1 MRAFFIVRQHNR
13 GVAIVIVLNGTS
25 SSGKSTVAHA
35 FQEIAPHLFL
45 NFSIDSILS
54 ALPPSTVERIA
65 TGADISDLRL
75 KDLVR
80 AFYGCVGKLLEMGH
94 DLVIDH
100 ALTARYHVEALL
112 EATNGHEVLL
122 VGLECEPDVLRER
135 ERLRGDRR
143 PGIAVDQRKS
153 IHQWLD
159 YDVLIDTG
167 TLSPAEGAARI
178 LSAFASGVRG
188 GFLRTKSRL

>member
-1 MRAFFIVRQHNR
+1 M
-13 GVAIVIVLNGTS
+13 AIVIVLNGTS
-25 SSGKSTVAHA
+25 SSGKSSVAHA
-35 FQEIAPHLFL
+35 FQEIAPRLFL
-45 NFSIDSILS
+45 NFSIDNILS

-112 EATNGHEVLL
+112 DATNGHQVML
-122 VGLECEPDVLRER
+122 VGLQCPSDVLRER
-135 ERLRGDRR
+135 EQRRGDRR
-143 PGIAVDQRKS
+143 RGMAEDQIKS

-159 YDVLIDTG
+159 YDVLIDTAKL
-167 TLSPAEGAARI
+167 TPPECAARI
-178 LSAFASGVRG
+178 LSAFMSGVG
-188 GFLRTKSRL
+188 GGVQRTESRLRSGS